1 MGMPAV
7 QSPEFWTANMVRALP
22 DDGCRHETVHG
33 EKLVSPAARI
43 WHQVVVHRL
52 NRALDDFLRREPV
65 GMVLDQASD
74 ISWGS
79 DTLVQPDIFVAPID
93 ELATLDWANVRGLLL
108 VVEVLSLSSARID
121 RFAKRRLYQEV
132 GIPLYW
138 IVDADAHHV
147 ECWTPDAITPTVEHD
162 QVVWHPAGA
171 SASCVI
177 DLESLF
183 KPL

>member
-7 QSPEFWTANMVRALP
+7 QIPEFWTADMVRALP

-79 DTLVQPDIFVAPID
+79 DTLVQPDIFVAPIE